1 MTIVEMLGQS
11 GNLALLGMGTVFS
24 FLILMIIAITVA
36 GKIIHA
42 AGMDR
47 DLNVPPAAPKAPAKS
62 GGDVTAAIGAA
73 VNEYRKHQ
81 G

>member
-1 MTIVEMLGQS
+1 MTITEMLGQS

-24 FLILMIIAITVA
+24 FLIIMIIAITVA

-47 DLNVPPAAPKAPAKS
+47 DLNAPPAPKTPAKS
-62 GGDVTAAIGAA
+62 GGELTAAIGAA
-73 VNEYRKHQ
+73 VNEYRKNQ